1 MDMRTNTLARYKL
14 LNKALRGTKQL
25 PASLLIACRS
35 QGGLAQLSIPAEGI
49 EPMALN
55 TLKAKANEFIEN
67 GGWLELD
74 KLRKNFIQSKRNGP
88 LSQSSRSTTKCA
100 LKAKI
105 IELKESIN
113 TERHYRIRL
122 QVSYDA
128 LLSRMRILAKD
139 DSDISDF
146 INRHVMGFSFKRLT
160 VAGKENLE

>member
-1 MDMRTNTLARYKL
+1 MDMRTNTVARYKL
-14 LNKALRGTKQL
+14 LNKALHGAKQL

-35 QGGLAQLSIPAEGI
+35 QGGLAKLSIPSEGI
-49 EPMALN
+49 ESMALN
-55 TLKAKANEFIEN
+55 TLKSKADEFIEN

-74 KLRKNFIQSKRNGP
+74 KLRKSFVQSKRNGP
-88 LSQSSRSTTKCA
+88 LSVSSSITKKCA

-128 LLSRMRILAKD
+128 LLSRMRIIAKND
-139 DSDISDF
+139 PDISDF

-160 VAGKENLE
+160 VAGKENFE